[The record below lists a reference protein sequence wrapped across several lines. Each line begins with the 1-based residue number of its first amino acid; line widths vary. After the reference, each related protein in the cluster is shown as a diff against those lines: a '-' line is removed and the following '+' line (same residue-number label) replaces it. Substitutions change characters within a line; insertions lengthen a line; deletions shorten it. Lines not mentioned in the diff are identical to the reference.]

1 MGLVDTR
8 DMLLKAQEEKYAIG
22 AFNIENME
30 MAQAVIETAEEME
43 SPVICAVSQNAMKYA
58 RADLY
63 CAIVAAIAKHV
74 KVPVAIH
81 VDHAETEETALK
93 ALCGNFTSVMIDGSK
108 LTYRENRNLTKRVVD
123 ICNIFSIP
131 VEGEIGPIG
140 GKTDAVPDYKLI
152 YTDPQAAKDFVEE
165 TGVSSLAV
173 AIGTAHGIYKNTP
186 RLDIDRLSEI
196 MEVVKVPLV
205 LHGASGVPDDQ
216 ICECINRGIC
226 KINYATELRIAFSN
240 AVRCFLRE
248 DDKTFD
254 PKVYS
259 KFGRDAVK
267 NVVRQKIEILGSAGK
282 CV

>member
-1 MGLVDTR
+1 MGLVNTR
-8 DMLLKAQEEKYAIG
+8 DMLLRAQKEKYAVG

-30 MAQAVIETAEEME
+30 MAQAVIETADEMA

-58 RADLY
+58 TADLY
-63 CAIVAAIAKHV
+63 CSIVASIAKTV

-93 ALCGNFTSVMIDGSK
+93 ALRGSFTSVMIDGSK
-108 LTYRENRNLTKRVVD
+108 LTYSENRDLTKRIVD
-123 ICNIFSIP
+123 ICSIFSIP

-140 GKTDAVPDYKLI
+140 GKVDAVPDYKLI
-152 YTDPQAAKDFVEE
+152 YTDPQAAKDFADE

-173 AIGTAHGIYKNTP
+173 AIGTAHGIYKKTP
-186 RLDIDRLSEI
+186 RLDVDRLSAI
-196 MEVVKVPLV
+196 AEVVSVPLV

-216 ICECINRGIC
+216 IQECIRRGIC
-226 KINYATELRIAFSN
+226 KVNYATELRIAFTD
-240 AVRCFLRE
+240 ACRKFLRE

-254 PKVYS
+254 PKTYG
-259 KFGRDAVK
+259 KLGRASVK
-267 NVVRQKIEILGSAGK
+267 EIVRQKIEVLGSAGK